1 MGLIGYKVRFT
12 QFFLFFSLLRFYYLL
27 FLWTFQKNLIFKKQ
41 CLLMCYSSEAVSV
54 LLKWPIYRILSKI
67 IYTLSTGMLI
77 SLWKHCGPFYY
88 HFIYILHL
96 ISIKQTLLS
105 PWAQTR
111 LHYFGPILFCWL
123 VLTSQT
129 YIKTQVNKLK
139 RQIKR

>member
-12 QFFLFFSLLRFYYLL
+12 LFFLSLLRFYYSL
-27 FLWTFQKNLIFKKQ
+27 FLWTFQKNLILVFKKQ
-41 CLLMCYSSEAVSV
+41 CFLMRYSIEAVSF
-54 LLKWPIYRILSKI
+54 LLTWPIYRILSKI

-96 ISIKQTLLS
+96 ISIKQTKLS
-105 PWAQTR
+105 AWAQTR
-111 LHYFGPILFCWL
+111 LRYFGPILFCRL

-129 YIKTQVNKLK
+129 YIKTRVNKLK

>member
-12 QFFLFFSLLRFYYLL
+12 FFLSLLRFYYLL
-27 FLWTFQKNLIFKKQ
+27 FLWSFQKYLIFKKQ
-41 CLLMCYSSEAVSV
+41 CFLMCYSSKAVLV

-77 SLWKHCGPFYY
+77 SLRKHCGPFYY

-96 ISIKQTLLS
+96 ISIKQTPLS
-105 PWAQTR
+105 PWAQAR
-111 LHYFGPILFCWL
+111 LHYCGPILFCRL
-123 VLTSQT
+123 ALTSQT
-129 YIKTQVNKLK
+129 YIKTRVNKLK